1 VEFRLI
7 VAVKTTTLAASL
19 AVLIG
24 VLATE
29 AGAYTFSL
37 TDTVPWTAPDGRT
50 MTIGM
55 LYGEGIIFADPAR
68 PVVLDEQG
76 RVVAVGPLAHDGIVR
91 CPHSANCRVLL
102 GLSRGPASV
111 EPDPGTF
118 DPFRGRPDPME
129 GFYVTGGE
137 QLELGFRPVESTWSD
152 EWFRWT
158 AAYRRSPIISLIF
171 TVIFAALARGSARPL
186 LMSGPLSNRSLLKDE
201 RWRTQRMIMAFLLAM
216 FMSIAQTCLIIFLM
230 AAHVFYGGSEL
241 TLLPCFLG
249 WALGFLSVL
258 IDFRWRRRGVR
269 VQSC

>member
-1 VEFRLI
+1 VGFLSI

-19 AVLIG
+19 AIQIG

-50 MTIGM
+50 MSIGM
-55 LYGEGIIFADPAR
+55 LYGESIIAATPAR

-91 CPHSANCRVLL
+91 CRNSADCRVLL

-118 DPFRGRPDPME
+118 DPFRGRPDPMQ

-137 QLELGFRPVESTWSD
+137 RLELGFRPVESTWSD

-158 AAYRRSPIISLIF
+158 AAYRRSPTISLIF
-171 TVIFAALARGSARPL
+171 TVIFAALGRIASRPL
-186 LMSGPLSNRSLLKDE
+186 FTRKRSTDRSSIGAE
-201 RWRTQRMIMAFLLAM
+201 WREKRTVLAPTMAS
-216 FMSIAQTCLIIFLM
+216 FMSQALLVPLILAPI
-230 AAHVFYGGSEL
+230 HIFYGGSQL
-241 TLLPCFLG
+241 TLLPWILG
-249 WALGFLSVL
+249 WVLGVASAL
-258 IDFRWRRRGVR
+258 IDLPSGTVA
-269 VQSC
+269 